1 VRLISDKNIH
11 HPEHQMSLVRVW
23 TDVGARKPVAL
34 LAKIIEKDGVILTI
48 RYLSESADHIWRY
61 ETDTYEIDDDSIAE
75 YLKTDKE
82 DDIGFVIHEDGFLK
96 VESDE
101 DYVPSDEE
109 SESETDSFEES
120 DEDEDDQEGDE
131 FEESESDAESE
142 ESLSE
147 E

>member
-1 VRLISDKNIH
+1 
-11 HPEHQMSLVRVW
+11 MSSKAGGLVRVW

-75 YLKTDKE
+75 YLKTEKE
-82 DDIGFVIHEDGFLK
+82 DDIGFVAHEDGFLK

-109 SESETDSFEES
+109 SDSESDSFEES
-120 DEDEDDQEGDE
+120 DEDEDQEDEE
-131 FEESESDAESE
+131 FEESEAESE